1 MNHNLI
7 ISGLI
12 ERMEDWAFISGPV
25 KKNQWKDDYSAM
37 EFARLWFQ
45 KDKNGHFQKSVPNQ
59 IQNIINQAFGLSEIL
74 FCIPEK
80 ETQILDSG
88 EGRHHDMF
96 IYGVSDNKEPFVVG
110 IEAKVREDFDKL
122 ISQKLKDATES
133 KDKSKI
139 PARINVISEHF
150 CLNKSKIDNLY
161 YQLFTGAEGTAQ
173 ETINYKVK
181 NGLFLIVQI
190 NPNEI
195 IDATIKK
202 HEEDIAKFID
212 ANNSILQ
219 KIDSTESD
227 FIAKLKT
234 NETYANK
241 NIYIGYVKINRN
253 HYEENNI

>member
-1 MNHNLI
+1 MSNNLT

-45 KDKNGHFQKSVPNQ
+45 KDKNGHFTTIVPNQ
-59 IQNIINQAFGLSEIL
+59 IQNIINYAFGPSEIL

-96 IYGVSDNKEPFVVG
+96 IYGVSENKEPFIVG
-110 IEAKVREDFDKL
+110 IEAKVREDFDNL
-122 ISQKLKDATES
+122 ISQKFKDAAKT
-133 KDKSKI
+133 KGKSQI
-139 PARINVISEHF
+139 PARINSISEHF
-150 CLNKSKIDNLY
+150 CLNKAKINDLY
-161 YQLFTGAEGTAQ
+161 YQLFTGVEGTAQ
-173 ETINYKVK
+173 ESQNYKVK
-181 NGLFLIVQI
+181 NAIFLIVQI
-190 NPNEI
+190 NPNENIDPI
-195 IDATIKK
+195 IKA
-202 HEEDIAKFID
+202 HEDDIARFID
-212 ANNSILQ
+212 ANNSVIQ
-219 KIDSTESD
+219 KLKSTESD

-234 NETYANK
+234 NETYKDK
-241 NIYIGYVKINRN
+241 NIFIGYVKINRN